1 MLIVFFKR
9 SELRRRNILESK
21 IKFYLDNNNFIG
33 NIQLLE
39 GLPNVEK
46 QDQEFDLWLEKMYPN
61 LADRNEF
68 KKKHYTPRDRFEFY
82 KL

>member
-1 MLIVFFKR
+1 M
-9 SELRRRNILESK
+9 
-21 IKFYLDNNNFIG
+21 
-33 NIQLLE
+33 
-39 GLPNVEK
+39 EK